1 MEKRVV
7 LIDFNHM
14 AYSYFHSRLRLSVMV
29 KNDNGVLEEKLTT
42 VHSGTM
48 KNIHRWTNRGSFP
61 CAVCFDRPVPAR
73 KAFFEASFPDM
84 KVGTP
89 GEYKGG
95 REKMSGQLFSDIQEC
110 ESLLRAAGVP
120 VFSSQGYEADD
131 LIYACV
137 KRAKEKYPG
146 MPIDIITNDADLLP
160 LVDDTVSVFLRSR
173 KGTYAV
179 DPSIEK
185 KKYIQVTPDNF
196 QEVVEGLSAYK
207 GFLIPYNTLLLYK
220 LLRGDS
226 SDNYKRKDISS
237 KFPPRKYN
245 AMVSQMVE
253 DERNL
258 VEIFR
263 YGDPQY
269 TLYYKDTGEPFEG
282 TLEDAMKSPE
292 IKQNVYMKIGNTDQ
306 LDAIVEILKLYT
318 DMDDDMYDHIEKV
331 YWGMNLNQTYP
342 NKDKSLSR
350 RGYELCKRGAGDL
363 GQYEEIDLIRVL
375 NPLKINIANV

>member
-7 LIDFNHM
+7 IIDFNHM

-29 KNDNGVLEEKLTT
+29 SNGNGGLEEKVTT

-48 KNIHRWTNRGSFP
+48 KNVYRWTNHGSFP
-61 CAVCFDRPVPAR
+61 CAVCFDRPVPSR
-73 KAFFEASFPDM
+73 KAFFADSFPDM
-84 KVGTP
+84 AVGTA

-95 REKMSGQLFSDIQEC
+95 RESMSGQLFSDIQEC

-120 VFSSQGYEADD
+120 VFSQQGYEADD

-137 KRAKEKYPG
+137 KRAKVKYPG
-146 MPIDIITNDADLLP
+146 APIDVITNDADLLP

-185 KKYIQVTPDNF
+185 KKYIQVTPSNF

-207 GFLIPYNTLLLYK
+207 GFMMPYNTLLLYK
-220 LLRGDS
+220 LIRGDS

-237 KFPPRKYN
+237 KFPPKKYN
-245 AMVSQMVE
+245 ALVSRLVE
-253 DERNL
+253 DDRNL
-258 VEIFR
+258 EEIFR
-263 YGDPQY
+263 YGDPEY
-269 TLYYKDTGEPFEG
+269 TLLYKGTDEPFEG
-282 TLEDAMKSPE
+282 TMEDALGSQDLKNK
-292 IKQNVYMKIGNTDQ
+292 IYMKIGNTPQ
-306 LDAIVEILKLYT
+306 LNAIIEILKLYT
-318 DMDDDMYDHIEKV
+318 DMDEDMLNHVEKV

-342 NKDKSLSR
+342 NADKNLAR
-350 RGYELCKRGAGDL
+350 RGYELCKRGAGDI
-363 GQYEEIDLIRVL
+363 GQYDETALRQVL
-375 NPLKINIANV
+375 HPLQINLGV